1 MTFYIKLSLINVIQL
16 MITYITM
23 KLLLNLHKKKTKRIT
38 TPILSHEMLFIFML
52 YNNLHMVVCVTRK
65 LSIFLYSYAIN
76 LAQQRCWTSKSNIAK
91 IFCNRSSRRYNTNS
105 HILEIG
111 CVSCSVGGS
120 SFIRP
125 PLRFPILTLLKSTPT
140 RVESGQL

>member
-1 MTFYIKLSLINVIQL
+1 MTFYIESSLINVIQL

-23 KLLLNLHKKKTKRIT
+23 KLLLNLHKKKRIT

-52 YNNLHMVVCVTRK
+52 YNNLRMVVCVTQN

-125 PLRFPILTLLKSTPT
+125 PLHFTILTLLKSTPT

>member
-1 MTFYIKLSLINVIQL
+1 MIQSSLINVIQL

-23 KLLLNLHKKKTKRIT
+23 KLLLNLHKKNKENYYPHFIT
-38 TPILSHEMLFIFML
+38 R
-52 YNNLHMVVCVTRK
+52 NVVYFHVIQQLTYGCVTQN

-105 HILEIG
+105 HILEVG

-125 PLRFPILTLLKSTPT
+125 PLRFTILTLLRSTPT